1 MVSPRIV
8 RLRRVVL
15 QRRIAASDAS
25 VIMRLNKNCEANLVI

>member
-15 QRRIAASDAS
+15 QRRVAASYAN
-25 VIMRLNKNCEANLVI
+25 VIMRLNKNCENNLVI